1 MKDNIHKINRRDF
14 LKQGALGG
22 LALAAAPSWAKGLLA
37 TEEKGEALPFV
48 DHFHVS
54 NEDMQKFLNAALS
67 KGGDFAELYFEYSI
81 NNFIRLEEHIIKS
94 ATQGINMGLGVRV
107 LSGEKTGYAYT
118 EDLTFEKMKKAA
130 LTAALIASGPSKVKA
145 AALFLR
151 KIPNFYLVEEPVHKA
166 AVDNK
171 LNLINDADI
180 TASQYDS
187 RIKKVNVYFIDD
199 IRYIMIANSEGL
211 LAKDSQPM
219 VRFFVNCIAEE
230 KDNRRSG
237 FSGEG
242 GRLGMELFKK
252 HPPKEIAKN
261 AAEVAVKMLDA
272 KDAPAGPQ
280 TVVLAPGEPAVIIH
294 EAVGHGLEADFN
306 RKKTSAFAGRIGE
319 KVASELVTIKDGGIF
334 KNLRGSINIDD
345 EGTPS
350 QDTVLIE
357 NGILRGYM
365 QDLLSAKLMK
375 AKPTGNGRRESFNYY
390 PIPRM
395 TNTYMTNGTSNP
407 DEIIKSVK
415 KGVYAKSFAGG
426 QVDITNGKFVFMCIE
441 AYLIE
446 DGKITAPIKDASLIG
461 DGPTIL
467 TKIDMVGNDF
477 KWGPGTGTCGKAGQ
491 GVPAIEG
498 MPTARI
504 SEMLVGGTG
513 KS

>member
-1 MKDNIHKINRRDF
+1 MKDIIRRINRRDF
-14 LKQGALGG
+14 IKQSALGG
-22 LALAAAPSWAKGLLA
+22 LALASFPSWGKGLLA
-37 TEEKGEALPFV
+37 LEEKGEALPFI
-48 DHFHVS
+48 DYFGVS
-54 NEDMQKFLNAALS
+54 KEDMQKILSAALS
-67 KGGDFAELYFEYSI
+67 KGGDFAELYFEYSLNDRI
-81 NNFIRLEEHIIKS
+81 QLEEHIIKS
-94 ATQGINMGLGVRV
+94 AAQGINMGLGVRV

-118 EDLTFEKMKKAA
+118 EDLAFEKMKEAA
-130 LTAALIASGPSKVKA
+130 LTAALIASGPSKVKIA
-145 AALFLR
+145 DISPR
-151 KIPNFYLVEEPVHKA
+151 KVSNYYPIVNPVHEA

-171 LNLINDADI
+171 LKLINDADNA
-180 TASQYDS
+180 ASQYDS
-187 RIKKVNVYFIDD
+187 RIKKVTVYFIDD
-199 IRYIMIANSEGL
+199 IRYIMIANSEGV
-211 LAKDSQPM
+211 LAKDTQPM

-230 KDNRRSG
+230 KENRRSA

-242 GRLGMELFKK
+242 GRLGMELFKE

-280 TVVLAPGEPAVIIH
+280 TVVLAAGEPGVIIH

-306 RKKTSAFAGRIGE
+306 RKKTSAFADRIGE
-319 KVASELVTIKDGGIF
+319 KVASELVTIRDGGAF

-375 AKPTGNGRRESFNYY
+375 AKPTGNGRRESFNHY

-395 TNTYMTNGTSNP
+395 TNTYMANGTSDP
-407 DEIIKSVK
+407 DEIIKSVS

-426 QVDITNGKFVFMCIE
+426 QVDITNGKFVFMCVE

-446 DGKITAPIKDASLIG
+446 DGKITSPIKDATLIG

-477 KWGPGTGTCGKAGQ
+477 KWEPGTGTCGKAGQ
-491 GVPAIEG
+491 SVPAGMG

-504 SEMLVGGTG
+504 SELLVGGTSKG
-513 KS
+513 